1 MIGDYGWWTDGHH
14 NILKVPAGISGFLSS
29 LRAELPLELG
39 IITLI
44 HNALPAE
51 TIQFIMW
58 IASLNS
64 DSISFSLFYGVSSL
78 TAHYCNS
85 RWWLEKSFICH
96 VILLSVRIWNIFP
109 NALELSAL
117 SVRGGLPC
125 GRSAWNRY
133 AVWEGGVQEDGNES
147 MSGIRP
153 MTTAGVEETMAGG
166 LLQ

>member
-1 MIGDYGWWTDGHH
+1 MTGDYGWWTDGHH
-14 NILKVPAGISGFLSS
+14 NILKVPVGISGFLSS
-29 LRAELPLELG
+29 LQAELPEEPG

-64 DSISFSLFYGVSSL
+64 DSISFSLFYGVGSL

-85 RWWLEKSFICH
+85 RWWIEKSFICH

-117 SVRGGLPC
+117 SVHGGLPC

-133 AVWEGGVQEDGNES
+133 AVWGGGVRKTV
-147 MSGIRP
+147 MR
-153 MTTAGVEETMAGG
+153 TCLA
-166 LLQ
+166 

>member
-1 MIGDYGWWTDGHH
+1 MTGDYGWSTDGHH
-14 NILKVPAGISGFLSS
+14 NILDIPVGSSGFLSS
-29 LRAELPLELG
+29 LQAELPEELG

-51 TIQFIMW
+51 TTQFIMW

-64 DSISFSLFYGVSSL
+64 DSISFSLFYGVGSL

-85 RWWLEKSFICH
+85 RWWIEKSFICH

-117 SVRGGLPC
+117 SVHGHVAGVYGIDMQYGG
-125 GRSAWNRY
+125 
-133 AVWEGGVQEDGNES
+133 
-147 MSGIRP
+147 MSGKR
-153 MTTAGVEETMAGG
+153 
-166 LLQ
+166 

>member
-1 MIGDYGWWTDGHH
+1 MTGDYGWWTDGHH
-14 NILKVPAGISGFLSS
+14 NILKVPASSSGFLSS
-29 LRAELPLELG
+29 LQAEFPEELG

-64 DSISFSLFYGVSSL
+64 DSISFSLFYGVGSL
-78 TAHYCNS
+78 AAHYCNL
-85 RWWLEKSFICH
+85 RWWIEKSFICH

-117 SVRGGLPC
+117 SVHGGA
-125 GRSAWNRY
+125 GVHGIDMQY
-133 AVWEGGVQEDGNES
+133 GGDRQEDGNEN

-153 MTTAGVEETMAGG
+153 MTTTGVEETMAGG